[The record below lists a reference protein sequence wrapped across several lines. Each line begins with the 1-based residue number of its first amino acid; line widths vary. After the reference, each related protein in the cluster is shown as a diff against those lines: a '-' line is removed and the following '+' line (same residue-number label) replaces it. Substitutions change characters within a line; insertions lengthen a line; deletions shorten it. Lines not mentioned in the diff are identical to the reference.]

1 MLTAKDIATVR
12 ASFAQVSPIKDAAAD
27 LFYDRLFEIAPQ
39 LRPMFPPDLADQK
52 RKLMAMIAAA
62 VGGLDDLETLIP
74 QVKALGA
81 RHASYGVTVSHYAI
95 VGDTLMWTLE
105 SGLGEAFTSDVR
117 SAWAKVYGIL
127 AGTMQIGASD
137 LANMRAA

>member
-1 MLTAKDIATVR
+1 MLTARDIATVR
-12 ASFAQVSPIKDAAAD
+12 ASFAKVLPIKETAAD
-27 LFYDRLFEIAPQ
+27 LFYARLFEIAPQ
-39 LRPMFPPDLADQK
+39 LRPMFPSNLADQK

-81 RHASYGVTVSHYAI
+81 RHAGYGVTVSHYAV
-95 VGDTLMWTLE
+95 VGDALMWTLE
-105 SGLGEAFTSDVR
+105 RGLGAAFTADVR

-127 AGTMQIGASD
+127 AVTMQIGACD
-137 LANMRAA
+137 NANMRAA